1 MKDEVGMAGHT
12 ITARQ
17 GVGVRGTT
25 RGRDA
30 KRGTRPSGRGPRRR
44 PPSRN
49 VSPGSSVPGQRQVGG
64 ATSAAT
70 LAKRFPR
77 LLRSGPAAGR
87 RGQSAGARGGSAIPP
102 LACRY
107 RRWGEGGRERVFAQ
121 DAAYRQG
128 GAMCLQWCYIQGWL
142 IDNDLPCGAC
152 PAYGRSPVAVCVT
165 CVHRREGA
173 HGPLCVL
180 THAPLPH
187 VGGCCHHNADRGRV
201 RDALPWDA
209 LPVAPWL
216 PAAHL
221 RAPDGEVWLRLA
233 DLAVP
238 LVYGVTADAWET
250 AVALPPAEP
259 IPDAPPHVAR
269 AMDVLEALSEGGDPT
284 RASSQLVALLAVTP
298 LEEIPTY
305 WRSIVAETVALI
317 TEREHT

>member
-1 MKDEVGMAGHT
+1 
-12 ITARQ
+12 
-17 GVGVRGTT
+17 VR
-25 RGRDA
+25 RG
-30 KRGTRPSGRGPRRR
+30 
-44 PPSRN
+44 
-49 VSPGSSVPGQRQVGG
+49 
-64 ATSAAT
+64 
-70 LAKRFPR
+70 
-77 LLRSGPAAGR
+77 
-87 RGQSAGARGGSAIPP
+87 GQSAGVPWRNVSHGPPPFRASGRSAGPVGGREGGERDTPP
-102 LACRY
+102 RLPVSPLG
-107 RRWGEGGRERVFAQ
+107 GEGRERVFAQ
-121 DAAYRQG
+121 DAVCRQG

-152 PAYGRSPVAVCVT
+152 PAYGRSPVAACVT

-187 VGGCCHHNADRGRV
+187 AGGCCHHNADRGRD